1 MGKHAWRPGGEGPSR
16 WEWEKE
22 QAVTPSR
29 RRRKGLFSFFLTAL
43 LVVLAVGSAFY
54 TYRLLQPAPAPEEKP
69 ARPAQENFLLLGIDR
84 GERGYR
90 SDAIILVSVDLA
102 AKKLKV
108 LSIPRD
114 TQVTLPGHAGWH
126 KLNAAYALGGPELT
140 VQVVEE
146 LVGVPIH
153 HYALTSF
160 EGFARAI
167 DLLGGVVVDV
177 EKPMHYDDFAGNLHI
192 HLEPGRQLLNGW
204 EALGYV
210 RYRGDGWGDIT
221 AVDPAAGQYEG
232 RITRQQKF
240 LRAVVEQILQPGV
253 IFRLP
258 RLLAELS
265 RSVKTDLTPGE
276 MLRYALALR
285 DLKEMTV
292 ESEVV
297 PGSGQVVH
305 GVSYWV
311 PDRVALEQVIARLF
325 GQGTQS
331 GISGSFTAAPGSAAL
346 GAESERQA
354 EGPRVEILNGCGV
367 QGLAARAAQVLSG
380 EGFQVVRTG
389 NAPRSDYERSQII
402 VRTDRPVYL
411 EKLSALIRDPSFSWE
426 LNSSSDVDV
435 TIILSA
441 QSGF

>member
-1 MGKHAWRPGGEGPSR
+1 M
-16 WEWEKE
+16 EWEKG
-22 QAVTPSR
+22 QAATPPP
-29 RRRKGLFSFFLTAL
+29 RRRKGLFSFFLATL
-43 LVVLAVGSAFY
+43 LVVLVVGSALY
-54 TYRLLQPAPAPEEKP
+54 TYRLFRPTPAPKEGP
-69 ARPAQENFLLLGIDR
+69 ARPARENFLLLGIDR
-84 GERGYR
+84 GEQGYR
-90 SDAIILVSVDLA
+90 SDTIILVSVDLP

-114 TQVTLPGHAGWH
+114 TQVTLPGHRGWH
-126 KLNAAYALGGPELT
+126 KLNAAYALGGPELA
-140 VQVVEE
+140 VRAVEE
-146 LVGVPIH
+146 LVGVPID

-221 AVDPAAGQYEG
+221 AVDPTAGQYEG

-240 LRAVVEQILQPGV
+240 LRAVVDQLLQPGV

-265 RSVKTDLTPGE
+265 RSVRTDLTPGE

-285 DLKEMTV
+285 ELKEMSV
-292 ESEVV
+292 EAEVV
-297 PGSGQVVH
+297 PGSGQVID

-311 PDRVALEQVIARLF
+311 PDRPALAQVVARLF
-325 GQGTQS
+325 GR
-331 GISGSFTAAPGSAAL
+331 GSEPAAPGGLTAAAPSAAA
-346 GAESERQA
+346 GAEPVREA
-354 EGPRVEILNGCGV
+354 EGPKVEVLNGCGV
-367 QGLAARAAQVLSG
+367 QGLAARAAQALSR

-389 NAPRSDYERSQII
+389 NAQRSDYGRSQII
-402 VRTDRPVYL
+402 IRTERPVYL
-411 EKLSALIRDPSFSWE
+411 EKLSALIRDPAFSWE
-426 LNSSSDVDV
+426 LDPASDVDL